1 MPRKKIGMEVEL
13 VGRLSAGAGEGQGS
27 GAKKAKKVAT
37 DSGHLFWFRLF
48 AAAYAGLTEIFFGC
62 VSGFLASLM

>member
-1 MPRKKIGMEVEL
+1 MKHIGTDVEP
-13 VGRLSAGAGEGQGS
+13 VGRLETGAGQGS

-37 DSGHLFWFRLF
+37 DSGHLLWFRLLVP
-48 AAAYAGLTEIFFGC
+48 AYAGLTEIFFGC